1 MDESKNSRIRY
12 GRDLTMA
19 ERHQMIQEY
28 LAGGITKQDIWYKY
42 TGQLEEHGSLLRWM
56 RLYGYLGD
64 EKKRRPIFNSSV
76 NYHKMDKADNMD
88 KPELLARIKQLEKEL
103 QESKLREEGYRM
115 MIDIAEESFKIPI
128 RKKSDTK

>member
-1 MDESKNSRIRY
+1 MDENKNSRIRH
-12 GRDLTMA
+12 GGDLGIA

-28 LAGGITKQDIWYKY
+28 LTGGITKQDIWHKY

-56 RLYGYLGD
+56 RLYGYLDD
-64 EKKRRPIFNSSV
+64 EKKRRPIFKSSV
-76 NYHKMDKADNMD
+76 NYQKMDKADEMD

-103 QESKLREEGYRM
+103 QESKLKEEGYRM